1 MDRKIKNFG
10 SIAKMKAEEKAG
22 GNLEIEFFICFY
34 LLFSNVARLSE
45 AKMHFE
51 TNINDAVFG
60 KRFYIVGIIPERPW

>member
-45 AKMHFE
+45 AK
-51 TNINDAVFG
+51 IS
-60 KRFYIVGIIPERPW
+60 KQI

>member
-10 SIAKMKAEEKAG
+10 PIKMKAEKKAG

-60 KRFYIVGIIPERPW
+60 KWFYIVGIIPGQPW

>member
-45 AKMHFE
+45 AKMYFE

-60 KRFYIVGIIPERPW
+60 KRFYIVGIIPGQPW

>member
-22 GNLEIEFFICFY
+22 GNLKIEFFICFY

-51 TNINDAVFG
+51 TNINDAANGFTSLG
-60 KRFYIVGIIPERPW
+60 

>member
-10 SIAKMKAEEKAG
+10 PIKMKAEEKAG

-45 AKMHFE
+45 AKMHFG

-60 KRFYIVGIIPERPW
+60 KRFYIVGIIPGQPW